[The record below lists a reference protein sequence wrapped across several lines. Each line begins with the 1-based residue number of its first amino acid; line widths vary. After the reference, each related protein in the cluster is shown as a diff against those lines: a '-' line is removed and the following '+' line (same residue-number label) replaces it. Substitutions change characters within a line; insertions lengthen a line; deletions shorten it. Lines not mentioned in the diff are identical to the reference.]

1 MNLINSVVNFVQLTT
16 LTNAVVALMVV
27 IDGTAALS
35 AINSS
40 FPRAIRRLS
49 SVPHSLSI
57 TYLYDLRPFTCHQIP
72 VQSQLPTVAV

>member
-27 IDGTAALS
+27 IDGTAALP

-40 FPRAIRRLS
+40 FPRAK
-49 SVPHSLSI
+49 PA
-57 TYLYDLRPFTCHQIP
+57 DG
-72 VQSQLPTVAV
+72 